1 MPARVQES
9 IALRAQTVHSLM
21 LFIVVVAAVPST
33 FAFSD
38 QVGAGRIA
46 GTRTLLR
53 QSAESLGGDRCTRTH
68 GADLFTP
75 VLRLRGAGPKGN
87 KKPKKKSKPSFTYNF
102 ATSLVNGDDKMEKVG
117 EDTTEAVVADDSDG
131 AAEESKNALDMK
143 EVKDSL
149 SRLDDNLPVVT
160 GVLATHEGSRDI
172 KIDQFTLE
180 VYGKQLVTD
189 SVIEFNYGRRYGLLG
204 INGCGKTTFLRA
216 LAALLLPIPEHMDIF
231 LLSQEAPPTELT
243 AMEYVIEKA
252 KADVKRLENLAQDML
267 EKHGPDAPVR
277 VCVCE

>member
-87 KKPKKKSKPSFTYNF
+87 KKPKKQSKPSVSFNF
-102 ATSLVNGDDKMEKVG
+102 ATSLANGDDKKEKEG
-117 EDTTEAVVADDSDG
+117 EESTEAAGADDSDE
-131 AAEESKNALDMK
+131 AAEERKNSLDMK

-216 LAALLLPIPEHMDIF
+216 LAARLLPIPEHMDIF

-277 VCVCE
+277 VCVYE